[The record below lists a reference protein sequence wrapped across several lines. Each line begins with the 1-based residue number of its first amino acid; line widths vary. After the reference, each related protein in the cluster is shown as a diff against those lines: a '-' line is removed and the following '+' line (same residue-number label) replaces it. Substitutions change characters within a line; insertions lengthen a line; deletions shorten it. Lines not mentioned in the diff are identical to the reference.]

1 MTLPTSIVSGKVW
14 SEQWLFSESTIN
26 KGVSTSVGVGV
37 GTWGGKP
44 GTQAIFSNLS
54 QIANHLQLQRHITC
68 KKQRRIVSLRL
79 LLPLAGSKQLIN
91 P

>member
-14 SEQWLFSESTIN
+14 SEQWLFLESIIN
-26 KGVSTSVGVGV
+26 KGVSTSVRGG
-37 GTWGGKP
+37 GGGDMGGGKP

-79 LLPLAGSKQLIN
+79 LLP
-91 P
+91 

>member
-14 SEQWLFSESTIN
+14 SEQWLFLESIIN

-37 GTWGGKP
+37 GTWGGGKP

-68 KKQRRIVSLRL
+68 KKQRWIVPLRL
-79 LLPLAGSKQLIN
+79 LLPQVGS
-91 P
+91 

>member
-1 MTLPTSIVSGKVW
+1 M
-14 SEQWLFSESTIN
+14 
-26 KGVSTSVGVGV
+26 
-37 GTWGGKP
+37 GGEP

-79 LLPLAGSKQLIN
+79 LLPLVGSKQLIN